1 MPFLFSCVSDAHGA
15 VLVRSVDEFTFFAAG
30 APPLANASVTLID
43 PFSSTVITNGVTDS
57 NGLFLASGL
66 MEGTYQLSLTAD
78 KHASFRG
85 GAVVTANHTNAV
97 EAFLSVQTVTYVW
110 TVVPTQ
116 VQDVTTITVQAQFE
130 ANVPAPVVVPSP
142 ASLDLAP
149 LTQPGQFMDFPF
161 TVSNQGLIGVQN
173 VGISISQHPLYRFDL
188 VTTNIGTL
196 PAHGTYTIPMRI
208 TRLAGPHGGG
218 VPCSIG
224 FGIGYIYLC
233 GQYNI
238 SSGIAVPVFNV
249 SGDCIGTSGGGTTT
263 TVGCLDCGG
272 GLVVG
277 GSGGGGGTVDFPPEI
292 DSSPSSCDQCM
303 AKAVLECAIGY
314 TEIGCPYGAWSC
326 GANLAVQGLSNAS
339 AIENCVQQRIGCMG
353 PWGNTASCLWSFLR
367 CKCSGSLSSIP
378 SCIFGAITGGA
389 VIRPFDASVGLGLS
403 PHDPRDVYIARS
415 YSGIHFIQ
423 MLIGDTDGRWFSS
436 GSGGLLAPGSA
447 P

>member
-1 MPFLFSCVSDAHGA
+1 LHLYAGFTQIAGA
-15 VLVRSVDEFTFFAAG
+15 IANGTISQLPNNGGALSFGTSTAGALSAAGALDEFTFFAAG

-43 PFSSTVITNGVTDS
+43 PFSGTVITNGVTDS
-57 NGLFLASGL
+57 NGLFFASGL

-149 LTQPGQFMDFPF
+149 LTQPGQFMDVPF
-161 TVSNQGLIGVQN
+161 TLSNLGLIGVQN
-173 VGISISQHPLYRFDL
+173 VAISISQHPWYRFDL

-208 TRLAGPHGGG
+208 TRLAGTDAGG
-218 VPCSIG
+218 VPCSISV
-224 FGIGYIYLC
+224 GIGYVFLC
-233 GQYNI
+233 GQYDI

-272 GLVVG
+272 GLVIG
-277 GSGGGGGTVDFPPEI
+277 GPV
-292 DSSPSSCDQCM
+292 
-303 AKAVLECAIGY
+303 
-314 TEIGCPYGAWSC
+314 
-326 GANLAVQGLSNAS
+326 
-339 AIENCVQQRIGCMG
+339 
-353 PWGNTASCLWSFLR
+353 
-367 CKCSGSLSSIP
+367 
-378 SCIFGAITGGA
+378 
-389 VIRPFDASVGLGLS
+389 
-403 PHDPRDVYIARS
+403 
-415 YSGIHFIQ
+415 
-423 MLIGDTDGRWFSS
+423 GRWWWRY
-436 GSGGLLAPGSA
+436 G
-447 P
+447 